1 MLWLIILIAFS
12 LPWNDL
18 ANNFDGF
25 SSGCQTNYPSSTISR
40 IPFLKPTP
48 PAEIVPAL
56 LFAPFLP
63 APVAPVLLSSP
74 PAAGPVASLAAPAV
88 QWFMI
93 HVNKCLFREGRELW
107 KLENNKSLGGISRI
121 IISFQ
126 NCFFDVK
133 IGERTRFQIF
143 HQHVTCN
150 TLGPL
155 LASLLSAP
163 FVKLAPDIFFRPR
176 WWQIDLQT
184 KEIPAFLVILEI

>member
-93 HVNKCLFREGRELW
+93 HVNNCLFREGRELW
-107 KLENNKSLGGISRI
+107 KLENNKSLGGYHGSSSHFRIVFLMSKLVKEPASKFSISMSPAIRWVL
-121 IISFQ
+121 
-126 NCFFDVK
+126 C
-133 IGERTRFQIF
+133 
-143 HQHVTCN
+143 
-150 TLGPL
+150 
-155 LASLLSAP
+155 SLPCCLRHLWSSR
-163 FVKLAPDIFFRPR
+163 LIFFLDQGDGKSTCKPKKF
-176 WWQIDLQT
+176 QH
-184 KEIPAFLVILEI
+184 F

>member
-1 MLWLIILIAFS
+1 MLWLIILMAFS
-12 LPWNDL
+12 MPWNDL

-48 PAEIVPAL
+48 PAEIVPTL

-93 HVNKCLFREGRELW
+93 HVNNCLCSSS
-107 KLENNKSLGGISRI
+107 SL
-121 IISFQ
+121 
-126 NCFFDVK
+126 
-133 IGERTRFQIF
+133 
-143 HQHVTCN
+143 
-150 TLGPL
+150 
-155 LASLLSAP
+155 
-163 FVKLAPDIFFRPR
+163 FFRPTSKA
-176 WWQIDLQT
+176 L
-184 KEIPAFLVILEI
+184 LVRHGSRHICYGPNPFSFIFISTSWVRCSCKQKSPGWDV